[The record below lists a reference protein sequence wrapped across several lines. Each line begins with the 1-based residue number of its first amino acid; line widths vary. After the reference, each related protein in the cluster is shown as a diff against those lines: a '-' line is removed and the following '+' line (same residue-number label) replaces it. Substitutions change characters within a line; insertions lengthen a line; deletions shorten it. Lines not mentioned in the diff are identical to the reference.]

1 MATQH
6 RPNIFELSRCIQ
18 LMFHP
23 LEADLSVLK
32 DNEVEQKLVEL
43 NKKYYAAA
51 RMGSK
56 DLLTQLSTFITIYRD
71 ELSRRYARK
80 SQQDDG
86 ELGQLINVD

>member
-1 MATQH
+1 
-6 RPNIFELSRCIQ
+6 
-18 LMFHP
+18 MFHP
-23 LEADLSVLK
+23 LETDLSVLK
-32 DNEVEQKLVEL
+32 DTEVEQKLVEL

-86 ELGQLINVD
+86 DLSQLINVD